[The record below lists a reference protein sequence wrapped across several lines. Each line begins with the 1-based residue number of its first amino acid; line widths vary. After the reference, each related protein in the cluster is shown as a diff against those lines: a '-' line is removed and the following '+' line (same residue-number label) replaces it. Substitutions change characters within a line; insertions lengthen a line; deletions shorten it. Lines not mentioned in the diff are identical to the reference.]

1 MGVVLE
7 RGQKSLIM
15 AGLDF
20 SYLYFFYR
28 I

>member
-1 MGVVLE
+1 MGVVVE

-28 I
+28 T